1 VRGKPRK
8 ARAFL
13 IAASGEN
20 DYVTVSDSNPTV
32 ASVGGGIAAFVFRG
46 FIPGFRVAYFSLQL
60 FGGEMRLL
68 EGFFSGVGQVLA
80 GRRCKLRRF
89 LITHPSPPIGLNGI
103 SIRRSCRSRGGDTE
117 RHMKLLN
124 FLVESFVGAFGITR
138 PKPEQQRTVALA
150 LGGFL
155 LVFFTALISLILW
168 MLFGQQR

>member
-1 VRGKPRK
+1 MVS
-8 ARAFL
+8 ASAV
-13 IAASGEN
+13 AA
-20 DYVTVSDSNPTV
+20 
-32 ASVGGGIAAFVFRG
+32 AA
-46 FIPGFRVAYFSLQL
+46 
-60 FGGEMRLL
+60 
-68 EGFFSGVGQVLA
+68 
-80 GRRCKLRRF
+80 
-89 LITHPSPPIGLNGI
+89 
-103 SIRRSCRSRGGDTE
+103 GGDTE

>member
-1 VRGKPRK
+1 VGGKPRK

-32 ASVGGGIAAFVFRG
+32 ASVGVGIAAFVFRG
-46 FIPGFRVAYFSLQL
+46 FIPGFGVAYFPLEL
-60 FGGEMRLL
+60 LGGEMRRL

-80 GRRCKLRRF
+80 GWRCELWRF
-89 LITHPSPPIGLNGI
+89 LITHTSPAQSGLMV
-103 SIRRSCRSRGGDTE
+103 SASAVAAAAGGDTE